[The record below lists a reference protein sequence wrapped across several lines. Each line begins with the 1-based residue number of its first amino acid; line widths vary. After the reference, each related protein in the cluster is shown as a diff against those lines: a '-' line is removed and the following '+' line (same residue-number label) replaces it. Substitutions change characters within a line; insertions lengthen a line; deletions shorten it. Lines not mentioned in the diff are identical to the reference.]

1 MLNTIVNNNLML
13 GVIFS
18 IISIIILIINNKINK
33 EDINYTNC
41 IKLGILVF
49 VIVILVYHLLKTKD
63 LSKIGGGDTNVYTG
77 DIDLNI
83 DIGDPIF

>member
-49 VIVILVYHLLKTKD
+49 VIVISVYHLITTKD
-63 LSKIGGGDTNVYTG
+63 LSKIGGGDANVHAG

>member
-1 MLNTIVNNNLML
+1 MINTIVNNNLML
-13 GVIFS
+13 GVIVS

-49 VIVILVYHLLKTKD
+49 VIVVSVHHLITNRDLLK
-63 LSKIGGGDTNVYTG
+63 SGGGNTNLNVE

>member
-1 MLNTIVNNNLML
+1 MINTIVNNNVIL
-13 GVIFS
+13 GVVFS

-49 VIVILVYHLLKTKD
+49 VIVISVHHLINNVKLPKN
-63 LSKIGGGDTNVYTG
+63 GGGNNNLNLDS
-77 DIDLNI
+77 IDLNI

>member
-1 MLNTIVNNNLML
+1 MINTIVNNNVIL
-13 GVIFS
+13 GVVFS

-41 IKLGILVF
+41 IKFGILVF
-49 VIVILVYHLLKTKD
+49 VIVISVHHLITNVELPKN
-63 LSKIGGGDTNVYTG
+63 GGGNTNLNV
-77 DIDLNI
+77 DNIDLNI